1 MTLNYV
7 DENRIGVLG
16 ICGGGGYALNVA
28 MTEKRIK
35 AVATVDAVNFGR
47 LSREG
52 FSNWNPLEIRDYC
65 KTTYCRS
72 SRRNKKSR

>member
-35 AVATVDAVNFGR
+35 AVATVDAKILVAY
-47 LSREG
+47 REKVLATG
-52 FSNWNPLEIRDYC
+52 IL
-65 KTTYCRS
+65 
-72 SRRNKKSR
+72 